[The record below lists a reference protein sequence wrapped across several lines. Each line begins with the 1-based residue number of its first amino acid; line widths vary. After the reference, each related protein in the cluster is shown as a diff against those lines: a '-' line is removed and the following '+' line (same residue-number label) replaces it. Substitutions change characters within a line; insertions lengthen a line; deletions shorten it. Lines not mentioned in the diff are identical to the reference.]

1 MNVEISPS
9 IGICVNGSPVHL
21 LGPVVFL
28 SDGPQEVGIIP
39 EAVRVGGS
47 YADDLFVHP
56 LSSIIVATDFIDVVI
71 DPFSPGFVPGI
82 VPEGD
87 DDEGGGHDRGDG
99 GGARMADSRL
109 LRVSSSGV
117 GQGFFVGAGNAVRA
131 APGRIALTAARIPA
145 CASLVTSTTPSGS
158 WGRGP

>member
-109 LRVSSSGV
+109 LRVSSKVILGVSWVISGRRYDD
-117 GQGFFVGAGNAVRA
+117 G
-131 APGRIALTAARIPA
+131 
-145 CASLVTSTTPSGS
+145 PSS
-158 WGRGP
+158 WGIMGVEEKPP

>member
-1 MNVEISPS
+1 MNVEVSPS

-28 SDGPQEVGIIP
+28 SDGPQEIGVVAEGAGVGGIGIDSSPVHLFGPVVLVSDGPQEVGIIP

-71 DPFSPGFVPGI
+71 NEVD
-82 VPEGD
+82 
-87 DDEGGGHDRGDG
+87 
-99 GGARMADSRL
+99 
-109 LRVSSSGV
+109 
-117 GQGFFVGAGNAVRA
+117 
-131 APGRIALTAARIPA
+131 
-145 CASLVTSTTPSGS
+145 VTSKSTSI
-158 WGRGP
+158 